1 MRKRFVSTIIVSFLI
16 VCSPL
21 FASAQISTTTEP
33 QINVLWILDD
43 NGENAHAYR
52 ITFSDNSS
60 YDVDIDIEHL
70 RNGSEIPTYLLQEWK
85 SIDSKRVLDVVVNT
99 TLQWGDEVFI
109 SVQVNSVNGNMIVPV
124 TGEREIS
131 VGTWNQPM
139 DDHEV
144 MLSTVW
150 DLDQSYDNEEG
161 DQGFFLEFEGQGWQ
175 KRQGNVLNS
184 WELGNGSLITL
195 ESTNDSTSNLSLILD
210 SIWKNETIVDG
221 ILVSQIFDARGHGS
235 LNLVDNDEET
245 QTQILANVSDAWL
258 NRSMIGEDISE
269 RLRLEATGT
278 LNVSSG
284 DQSNESSTNIDGEVS
299 VFYFETW
306 DENGVR
312 RLQDQQ
318 FEALA
323 ELVIIEDGTRLDIS
337 LDGLTS
343 SERWEDGIRTLH
355 KEEFIGS
362 GTFGFEE
369 QDNES
374 SIMIN
379 GTIYDFHT
387 LIEDGLTKI
396 DDIHVDGD
404 ITGDVQG
411 SFGIIR
417 YIEET
422 GNQANATGEV
432 FLVNVIHEES
442 WFNLTGVNGGNFFD
456 GAGIGA
462 NHNESWNYQVV
473 QSEWDNRTVRLVWE
487 ETGADA
493 SSGDELPERSPI
505 ERNATAPE
513 AEEGL
518 GDVIISRET
527 GLMPIPMI
535 PGDNVRLS
543 GQEGLVLVVEAES
556 VSNDPRDGHNF
567 HVVNWV
573 GIYEGISGGYAS
585 GAIIDQGP
593 LRGLIS
599 SVTRTLEIPFGEEN
613 ETAYLNESQ
622 TLERVLSPSVV
633 TLEENSAPQIG
644 EIYLQQGI
652 IIGEGGSS
660 SLLVANITD
669 VDWNLDEVIVDLAP
683 IGGGLVEMN
692 DRGLDGDQS
701 VGDDIFSTVISV
713 PGLEIGLIE
722 INITATDKFGISTVG
737 TGQIEVVNQAPRLT
751 SVEMSPSVGYR
762 GTILVVN
769 AEAYDGHGVGN
780 VSVDLRSYGGEL
792 FYLTDNAGI
801 WTGQITIPQGM
812 PPGYQ
817 SVEFILQDGAG
828 KVGTT
833 SIWYQ
838 DQPDSQDPRGPHYIS
853 DEIAV
858 PIEVR
863 VLNSAPEIIP
873 PENKIITRS
882 DSSIIEI
889 LEVQI
894 IDADGILNARAD
906 LGVFAPLGND
916 GIWLKMYDDGTN
928 GDRVAND
935 GIFTVQL
942 SVRSST
948 PLGAHEVLIQ
958 ASDNYDVVTSQVPV
972 LITVEDQTS
981 SVPGLDDTAVST
993 EMLMGIFSVLVFG
1006 IIIVSAILLRNKD
1019 DDDVGGDR
1027 FGFE

>member
-1 MRKRFVSTIIVSFLI
+1 MV

-21 FASAQISTTTEP
+21 IASAQIPTAVEP
-33 QINVLWILDD
+33 QINVLWVLDD
-43 NGENAHAYR
+43 NGNNAHAYR
-52 ITFSDNSS
+52 VVFSDNSS
-60 YDVDIDIEHL
+60 YEVDIDIEHT
-70 RNGSEIPTYLLQEWK
+70 RNGAQIPTYIQQEWK
-85 SIDSKRVLDVVVNT
+85 IIDSKRVVDILVNT
-99 TLQWGDEVFI
+99 TLEWGDEVHI
-109 SVQVNSVNGNMIVPV
+109 SVQINSKNGQVIVPV
-124 TGEREIS
+124 TGEREII

-139 DDHEV
+139 DDHEI

-150 DLDQSYDNEEG
+150 DLDQSFINEEG
-161 DQGFFLEFEGQGWQ
+161 DQGFFLDFEGQGWQ
-175 KRQGNVLNS
+175 KREGEIVNS

-195 ESTNDSTSNLSLILD
+195 ESTNGSTNNLSLILD
-210 SIWKNETIVDG
+210 SIWKNETIVG
-221 ILVSQIFDARGHGS
+221 GVLTTQIFDARGHGM
-235 LNLVDNDEET
+235 LNLMNDDGET
-245 QTQILANVSDAWL
+245 QTHILANVSDAWL
-258 NRSMIGEDISE
+258 NRSMVGENISE
-269 RLRLEATGT
+269 RLRLEATGV

-284 DQSNESSTNIDGEVS
+284 GKSNESSTNIDGEVS

-323 ELVIIEDGTRLDIS
+323 ELVIIDEGTRLDIS

-355 KEEFIGS
+355 KEELIGS

-374 SIMIN
+374 SLMIN
-379 GTIYDFHT
+379 GTIYDFHS
-387 LIEDGLTKI
+387 LVEDGLTKI
-396 DDIHVDGD
+396 DDLHVDGD

-411 SFGIIR
+411 SFGIVR

-422 GNQANATGEV
+422 GNQANATGQV

-442 WFNLTGVNGGNFFD
+442 WFNLTGVGGGNFFD
-456 GAGIGA
+456 GAGVGA
-462 NHNESWNYQVV
+462 NHNESWDYQVV
-473 QSEWDNRTVRLVWE
+473 QSDWDNRTVRIVWE

-505 ERNATAPE
+505 MKNATAPE
-513 AEEGL
+513 SEESL
-518 GDVIISRET
+518 GDVTISRET

-535 PGDNVRLS
+535 PGDNIRLS
-543 GQEGLVLVVEAES
+543 GQEGLVLVIEAES

-567 HVVNWV
+567 HVVTWSGV
-573 GIYEGISGGYAS
+573 YEGTSGGYAS

-593 LRGLIS
+593 LKGLIS

-613 ETAYLNESQ
+613 ETAYLNETQ

-633 TLEENSAPQIG
+633 TIEENSAPQIG

-652 IIGEGGSS
+652 VIGEGGSS

-669 VDWNLDEVIVDLAP
+669 IDWNIDEVIVDLTP
-683 IGGGLVEMN
+683 IGGGIVEMN

-701 VGDDIFSTVISV
+701 VGDDIYSKIISV
-713 PGLEIGLIE
+713 PGLEVGLIE
-722 INITATDKFGISTVG
+722 ITITATDKFGVSSQGIG
-737 TGQIEVVNQAPRLT
+737 EIEVVNQAPRLI
-751 SVEMSPSVGYR
+751 SVEILPNVGYR
-762 GTILVVN
+762 GTVLVVN
-769 AEAYDGHGVGN
+769 AEAYDGHGVSN
-780 VSVDLRSYGGEL
+780 ISVDLRNFGGGL
-792 FYLTDNAGI
+792 VPLIDNSGVWAG
-801 WTGQITIPQGM
+801 QVTIPQGM

-817 SVEFILQDGAG
+817 LVEFILEDGKG
-828 KVGTT
+828 KIGT
-833 SIWYQ
+833 SNVWYQ

-853 DEIAV
+853 DEISV

-863 VLNSAPEIIP
+863 VLNSPPEIIV
-873 PENKIITRS
+873 PENMIVSRS
-882 DSSIIEI
+882 ESSTTEL

-894 IDADGILNARAD
+894 FDADGILNARAD

-916 GIWLKMYDDGTN
+916 GVWTKMYDDGTN
-928 GDRVAND
+928 GDRVAYD
-935 GIFTVQL
+935 GNFTVQL

-948 PLGAHEVLIQ
+948 PPGTHEVLIQ
-958 ASDNYDVVTSQVPV
+958 ASDNYDVVSLKVPV
-972 LITVEDQTS
+972 YITVEDQNS
-981 SVPGLDDTAVST
+981 IVPGLDDTSVST
-993 EMLMGIFSVLVFG
+993 EMLLGIFGILV
-1006 IIIVSAILLRNKD
+1006 IAIIVVSAMLLRSKD
-1019 DDDVGGDR
+1019 DDDIGGDR

>member
-1 MRKRFVSTIIVSFLI
+1 MV

-21 FASAQISTTTEP
+21 IASAQIPTAVEP
-33 QINVLWILDD
+33 QINVLWVLDD
-43 NGENAHAYR
+43 NGNNAHAYR
-52 ITFSDNSS
+52 VVFSDNSS
-60 YDVDIDIEHL
+60 YEVDIDIEHT
-70 RNGSEIPTYLLQEWK
+70 RNGAQIPTYIQQEWK
-85 SIDSKRVLDVVVNT
+85 IIDSKRVVDILVNT
-99 TLQWGDEVFI
+99 TLEWGDEVHI
-109 SVQVNSVNGNMIVPV
+109 SVQINSKNGQVIVPV
-124 TGEREIS
+124 TGEREII

-139 DDHEV
+139 DDHEI

-150 DLDQSYDNEEG
+150 DLDQSFINEEG
-161 DQGFFLEFEGQGWQ
+161 DQGFFLDFEGQGWQ
-175 KRQGNVLNS
+175 KREGEIVNS

-195 ESTNDSTSNLSLILD
+195 ESTNGSTNNLSLILD
-210 SIWKNETIVDG
+210 SIWKNETIVG
-221 ILVSQIFDARGHGS
+221 GVLTTQIFDARGHGM
-235 LNLVDNDEET
+235 LNLMDDDGET
-245 QTQILANVSDAWL
+245 QTHILANVSDAWL
-258 NRSMIGEDISE
+258 NRSMVGENISE
-269 RLRLEATGT
+269 RLRLEATGV

-284 DQSNESSTNIDGEVS
+284 GKSNESSTNIDGEVS

-323 ELVIIEDGTRLDIS
+323 ELVIIDEGTRLDIS

-355 KEEFIGS
+355 KEELIGS

-374 SIMIN
+374 SLMIN
-379 GTIYDFHT
+379 GTIYDFHS
-387 LIEDGLTKI
+387 LVEDGLTKI
-396 DDIHVDGD
+396 DDLHVDGD

-411 SFGIIR
+411 SFGIVR

-422 GNQANATGEV
+422 GDQANATGQV

-442 WFNLTGVNGGNFFD
+442 WFNLTGVGGGNFFD
-456 GAGIGA
+456 GAGVGA
-462 NHNESWNYQVV
+462 NHNESWDYQVV
-473 QSEWDNRTVRLVWE
+473 QSDWDNRTVRIVWE

-505 ERNATAPE
+505 MKNATAPE
-513 AEEGL
+513 SEESL
-518 GDVIISRET
+518 GDVTISRET
-527 GLMPIPMI
+527 GLMPIPMN
-535 PGDNVRLS
+535 PGDNIRLS
-543 GQEGLVLVVEAES
+543 GQEGLVLVIEAES

-567 HVVNWV
+567 HVVTWSGV
-573 GIYEGISGGYAS
+573 YEGTSGGYAS

-593 LRGLIS
+593 LKGLIS

-613 ETAYLNESQ
+613 ETAYLNETQ

-633 TLEENSAPQIG
+633 TIEENSAPQIG

-652 IIGEGGSS
+652 VIGEGGSS

-669 VDWNLDEVIVDLAP
+669 IDWNIDEVIVDLTP
-683 IGGGLVEMN
+683 IGGGIVEMN

-701 VGDDIFSTVISV
+701 VGDDIYSKIISV
-713 PGLEIGLIE
+713 PGLEVGLIE
-722 INITATDKFGISTVG
+722 ITITATDKFGVSSQGIG
-737 TGQIEVVNQAPRLT
+737 EIEVVNQAPRLI
-751 SVEMSPSVGYR
+751 SVEILPNVGYR
-762 GTILVVN
+762 GTVLVVN
-769 AEAYDGHGVGN
+769 AEAYDGHGVSN
-780 VSVDLRSYGGEL
+780 ISVDLRNFGGGL
-792 FYLTDNAGI
+792 VPLIDNSGVWA
-801 WTGQITIPQGM
+801 GQITIPQGM

-817 SVEFILQDGAG
+817 LVEFILEDGIG
-828 KVGTT
+828 KIGT
-833 SIWYQ
+833 SNVWYQ

-853 DEIAV
+853 DEISV

-863 VLNSAPEIIP
+863 VLNSPPEIIV
-873 PENKIITRS
+873 PENMIVSRS
-882 DSSIIEI
+882 ESSTTEL

-916 GIWLKMYDDGTN
+916 GVWTKMYDDGTN
-928 GDRVAND
+928 GDRVAYD
-935 GIFTVQL
+935 GNFTVQL

-948 PLGAHEVLIQ
+948 PPGTHEVLIQ
-958 ASDNYDVVTSQVPV
+958 ASDNYDVVSLKVPV
-972 LITVEDQTS
+972 YITVEDQNS
-981 SVPGLDDTAVST
+981 IVPGLDDTSVST
-993 EMLMGIFSVLVFG
+993 EMLLGIFGILV
-1006 IIIVSAILLRNKD
+1006 IAIIVVSAMLLRSKD
-1019 DDDVGGDR
+1019 DDDIGGDR

>member
-1 MRKRFVSTIIVSFLI
+1 MRKSFVPTIIVSFLI

-21 FASAQISTTTEP
+21 FASAQITTTTEP
-33 QINVLWILDD
+33 QINTLWILDD
-43 NGENAHAYR
+43 DGDNAHAYR
-52 ITFSDNSS
+52 VTFSDNSS
-60 YDVDIDIEHL
+60 YEVDIDLEHF
-70 RNGSEIPTYLLQEWK
+70 RNGSQIPTYLQQEWK
-85 SIDSKRVLDVVVNT
+85 SIDSKRVVDIFVNT
-99 TLQWGDEVFI
+99 TLQWGDEVHI
-109 SVQVNSVNGNMIVPV
+109 SVQVNSVDGQVIVPV
-124 TGEREIS
+124 TGEREIII
-131 VGTWNQPM
+131 GTWNQPM
-139 DDHEV
+139 DDHEI

-150 DLDQSYDNEEG
+150 DLDQSYDNEDG
-161 DQGFFLEFEGQGWQ
+161 DQGFFLGFEGQGWQ
-175 KRQGNVLNS
+175 KREGNIVNS
-184 WELGNGSLITL
+184 WELGNGSLITQ
-195 ESTNDSTSNLSLILD
+195 ESTNGSTNNLSLILD

-221 ILVSQIFDARGHGS
+221 VLIAQIFDARGHGM
-235 LNLVDNDEET
+235 LNLLEDDGET

-269 RLRLEATGT
+269 RLRLEATGI

-284 DQSNESSTNIDGEVS
+284 EQSNESSTNIDGEVS
-299 VFYFETW
+299 VFYLETW

-343 SERWEDGIRTLH
+343 SERWEDGIRTSH
-355 KEEFIGS
+355 KEELIGS

-379 GTIYDFHT
+379 GTIYDFHS

-411 SFGIIR
+411 SFGIVR

-422 GNQANATGEV
+422 GNQANATGQV

-456 GAGIGA
+456 GAGIGT

-535 PGDNVRLS
+535 PGDNIRLN
-543 GQEGLVLVVEAES
+543 GQEGLILVVEAES

-567 HVVNWV
+567 HVVTWT

-593 LRGLIS
+593 LKGLIS
-599 SVTRTLEIPFGEEN
+599 SVIRTLEIPFGEEN

-669 VDWNLDEVIVDLAP
+669 VDWNIDEVIVDLTP

-701 VGDDIFSTVISV
+701 VGDDIFSTIIAV

-722 INITATDKFGISTVG
+722 INITATDKFGISTLGV
-737 TGQIEVVNQAPRLT
+737 GQIEVVNQAPRLT

-762 GTILVVN
+762 GTLLVVN
-769 AEAYDGHGVGN
+769 AEAYDGHGVSN
-780 VSVDLRSYGGEL
+780 VSVDLRNYGGEL
-792 FYLTDNAGI
+792 VQLTDNSGV

-817 SVEFILQDGAG
+817 SIEFILQDGAG
-828 KVGTT
+828 KIGT
-833 SIWYQ
+833 SNVWYQ

-853 DEIAV
+853 DEIIV
-858 PIEVR
+858 PIEIR
-863 VLNSAPEIIP
+863 VLNSAPVIIT
-873 PENKIITRS
+873 PENKIITRT
-882 DSSIIEI
+882 DSSTTELLEI
-889 LEVQI
+889 QI
-894 IDADGILNARAD
+894 LDADGILNARAD

-916 GIWLKMYDDGTN
+916 GIWTKMYDDGTN

-935 GIFTVQL
+935 GNFTVQL

-948 PLGAHEVLIQ
+948 PLGTHEVLIQ
-958 ASDNYDVVTSQVPV
+958 ASDNYDVVTSKVPV

-981 SVPGLDDTAVST
+981 VIPGLDDTSIST
-993 EMLMGIFSVLVFG
+993 EALMGIFSVLVFV
-1006 IIIVSAILLRNKD
+1006 IIVIIAVLLRNKGD
-1019 DDDVGGDR
+1019 DDFGGDR